1 MQGQLIASA
10 EIFTQRR
17 EGETP
22 LPRTRLGIA
31 VDSYWVDREAS
42 SSGSMTKGD
51 FRDPLRLL
59 EHCREIGAGGI
70 QVGVG
75 VRPQEEKDL
84 LRKNAEAYGM
94 FVQGQ
99 ARLPKGEADAGRFE
113 AELQAARDA
122 GATVVRVASGD
133 RRYEAYRDL
142 RAFQEFAARAWDS
155 LRIAAP
161 LAARCGVR
169 LAVENHKDFRVSELL
184 DMLRRLSSEHVGV
197 CVDTNNS
204 IALLEDPMEVVEAL
218 APWAHAAHLKD
229 VALAPY
235 GDGFLLADVP
245 LGDGVLDIPAM
256 VRVLRRA
263 RPDLRFVIEMITRD
277 PLKVPCLTDGYWA
290 TLPDLPARDL
300 ARTLGL
306 VQASAGKKS
315 LPRASHLSRSEQG
328 ALEDENIKRCLAYA
342 REHLEL

>member
-1 MQGQLIASA
+1 MQGKLVASS
-10 EIFTQRR
+10 EVLTPIR
-17 EGETP
+17 EGEKP
-22 LPRTRLGIA
+22 IPRTGLGIA
-31 VDSYWVDREAS
+31 ADSYWVDREAS
-42 SSGSMTKGD
+42 SSNPMTKSA

-59 EHCREIGAGGI
+59 EHCRAIGAGGI
-70 QVGVG
+70 QVGIG
-75 VRPQEEKDL
+75 VRPREEKGL

-122 GATVVRVASGD
+122 GATVIRVAAGD
-133 RRYEAYRDL
+133 RRYEAYRDP
-142 RAFQEFAARAWDS
+142 RSFQEFAARTWDS
-155 LRIAAP
+155 LRVAAP

-169 LAVENHKDFRVSELL
+169 LAVENHKDFRVGELL

-204 IALLEDPMEVVEAL
+204 IALLEDPMAVVEAL
-218 APWAHAAHLKD
+218 APWAHAVHLKD
-229 VALAPY
+229 VALAPH
-235 GDGFLLADVP
+235 GAGFLLADVP
-245 LGDGVLDIPAM
+245 LGDGILDIPAM

-277 PLKVPCLTDGYWA
+277 PLVVPCLTDGYWA

-306 VQASAGKKS
+306 VQAGAGKKP
-315 LPRASHLSRSEQG
+315 LPRVSQLSRLEQG
-328 ALEDENIKRCLAYA
+328 ALEDENVRRCLAYA